1 MADATKNAVTILA
14 AESFSTK
21 ADQNI
26 FGTRPRAF
34 GNQALIKELQ
44 TRSAAFLQAKQA
56 FHDAQASKAN
66 SPEQN

>member
-1 MADATKNAVTILA
+1 MANATKNTGTFLA

-26 FGTRPRAF
+26 FGSRPRAF

-44 TRSAAFLQAKQA
+44 TKSAAFLQAKQA
-56 FHDAQASKAN
+56 FHDAQAAKVN
-66 SPEQN
+66 SPEQK